1 MMSCMGNCFAGDVAK
16 SQARFSFRTSC
27 RLAFSSGDNVSTAVD
42 VPLLDFVVAFTG
54 WEDEEKPRGGARVRH
69 LDARSREEYSRIVPD
84 IASELVEE
92 VQDWD
97 KATTRCRQPTMSTKI
112 QNNSEHSLKESG
124 S

>member
-1 MMSCMGNCFAGDVAK
+1 MSCMGNCFAGDVAK

-84 IASELVEE
+84 IGGVVGE
-92 VQDWD
+92 VQARD
-97 KATTRCRQPTMSTKI
+97 KANHSMPTTTISTKI